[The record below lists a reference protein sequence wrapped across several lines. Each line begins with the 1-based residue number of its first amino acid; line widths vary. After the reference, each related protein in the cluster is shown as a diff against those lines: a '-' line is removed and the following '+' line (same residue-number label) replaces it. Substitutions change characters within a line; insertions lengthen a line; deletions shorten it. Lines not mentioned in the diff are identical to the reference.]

1 MFIFKGLF
9 TCRNPSNSFIHLLLL
24 LLADHPQTVIV
35 VRAVLGKLKHVVPVL
50 SGTPSPVSWS
60 RTFFHRFFGFLSV
73 RGNYLFLDLLGLVEP

>member
-9 TCRNPSNSFIHLLLL
+9 TCRNPCNSFIHLLLL

-35 VRAVLGKLKHVVPVL
+35 VRTVLGKLEHVVPVL

-60 RTFFHRFFGFLSV
+60 WTFLHRFFGFLSV
-73 RGNYLFLDLLGLVEP
+73 RGNYFFLDLLRLVEP